1 MLTII
6 EIQKA
11 VEKIAPDYP
20 VKKVQLFGSYAEGLA
35 TEKSDVDILVEFSE
49 WPVSALDF
57 CGFQQEVAD
66 RLNTKVDMIRYP
78 LSKDVSEYM
87 TIQKVVPIYG

>member
-1 MLTII
+1 MLTIH
-6 EIQKA
+6 EIKNA

-20 VKKVQLFGSYAEGLA
+20 VKNVQLFGSYADGLA
-35 TEKSDVDILVEFSE
+35 TEKSDVDILVEFTE

-57 CGFQQEVAD
+57 CGFQQEIAD
-66 RLNTKVDMIRYP
+66 QLNIKVDMIRFP
-78 LSKDVSEYM
+78 LSKDASEYM